1 MPESTGLILGFDPG
15 GKDIFGWSVCGAGAD
30 RLHGPLKTG
39 LADDA
44 CDALEQ
50 VKEAIKSSGPSGNP
64 PVLAAGIDAP
74 MFWSGTGRRMVDRIL
89 RQVLRD
95 NGFLPAGLGRTVQ
108 EVNSLRGACLVQGVL
123 LGRHLSDWKPG
134 LQITETHPKALLH
147 LLRHSGQPEMTELAR
162 LTEGLEDREHERDA
176 TLSAIGAWAMY
187 KKLPGWQNLYDQEC
201 HPVQPF
207 DTPVA
212 YWMPLPQEKHARA

>member
-1 MPESTGLILGFDPG
+1 MASYWGSIPAALATS
-15 GKDIFGWSVCGAGAD
+15 AGAYAAS
-30 RLHGPLKTG
+30 RPTICNCPSKTG

-44 CDALEQ
+44 WDALNQ
-50 VKEAIKSSGPSGNP
+50 VKQAIKAPDLPGDPS
-64 PVLAAGIDAP
+64 VLAAGIDAP
-74 MFWSGTGRRMVDRIL
+74 LFWGKKGNRAIDAIL
-89 RQVLRD
+89 RQALKRS
-95 NGFLPAGLGRTVQ
+95 NFPTPGGTVQ

-123 LGRHLSDWKPG
+123 LAKYLRETWNPP
-134 LQITETHPKALLH
+134 ITETHPKALQH

-187 KKLPGWQNLYDQEC
+187 KKLPGWQNLYDREC
-201 HPVQPF
+201 CPVQPF

-212 YWMPLPQEKHARA
+212 YWMPIPMKKAARA